1 LKPAGTLLLTRR
13 DVASLLDLD
22 RCIAAVEEAF
32 RLRGEGKT
40 PPPGI
45 LGFPA
50 AGGAFREPFLGPEDV
65 APGTFL
71 AAVGSDSADKQEIDP
86 AILAAAK
93 VVADSLE
100 QCAEIGEIHHALA
113 SGTIERS
120 DVYAELSEIAA
131 GRKPGRVMPE
141 EVTVFDSTGTALQ
154 DVAAAAAVYEKAMD
168 AGRGLLLDFA
178 G

>member
-50 AGGAFREPFLGPEDV
+50 AGG
-65 APGTFL
+65 
-71 AAVGSDSADKQEIDP
+71 
-86 AILAAAK
+86 
-93 VVADSLE
+93 
-100 QCAEIGEIHHALA
+100 
-113 SGTIERS
+113 
-120 DVYAELSEIAA
+120 
-131 GRKPGRVMPE
+131 KPGRVMPE
-141 EVTVFDSTGTALQ
+141 EVTVFDSTGTVLQ